1 MTKSADLHTALTTA
15 ARYLQEN
22 EPVEAMN
29 LLLPLFEEHDD
40 NPDLAINLG
49 GAYILQRKWR
59 KAVAVLEPAS
69 RQFPDNVMI
78 WTNLAASYLGSLE
91 LSGPQQQKRAIEAYK
106 QALRINPYAPNVHYD
121 LGLIHKDRHEYDL
134 AIEYFSQAV
143 KVNPADN
150 DARVWLNR
158 MQGALAERNDDDND
172 DGKSNDDVRGDLD

>member
-1 MTKSADLHTALTTA
+1 MTKPAELHTALTMA

-29 LLLPLFEEHDD
+29 LLLPLIDEHND

-59 KAVAVLEPAS
+59 KAVEVLEPAS
-69 RQFPDNVMI
+69 REFPDNVMI

-121 LGLIHKDRHEYDL
+121 LGLIHKDRHEYEL
-134 AIEYFSQAV
+134 AIEYFSLAV
-143 KVNPADN
+143 KVNPADR
-150 DARVWLNR
+150 DAHVWLNR
-158 MQGALAERNDDDND
+158 MKGALAESKEEDSE
-172 DGKSNDDVRGDLD
+172 SNDDVSIDLD